1 MAIVPVLAQPAAFN
15 ARADFSTTPTPSA
28 TATPAFNLGQA
39 IPLACDQNV
48 AGDTRQ
54 GESRVS
60 SYGCAPYWPQQ
71 GPEQVYVL
79 TLSAATDLDL
89 MLADLSADL
98 DLFLLSGPS
107 PSACLAHG
115 DTYISLRGLASGV
128 YYVVVDGFA
137 GAAGPYR
144 LQAWC
149 PLAPSATL
157 TPTPTSTPT
166 PTPPS
171 HQLFVPL
178 LFRRG

>member
-1 MAIVPVLAQPAAFN
+1 MAGVPVLAQSAAFG
-15 ARADFSTTPTPSA
+15 APSA
-28 TATPAFNLGQA
+28 PSSTPTATPTATPVFNPAQA

-60 SYGCAPYWPQQ
+60 SYGCAPFWPQP
-71 GPEQVYVL
+71 GPEQLYLL
-79 TLSAATDLDL
+79 TLDTVTDLDL

-98 DLFLLSGPS
+98 DLFLLSSPN
-107 PSACLAHG
+107 PSACIAHG
-115 DTYISLRGLASGV
+115 DTFISLRGLAPGA

-149 PLAPSATL
+149 PLAPSTPL
-157 TPTPTSTPT
+157 TPTPTPTPT
-166 PTPPS
+166 PAPPS

-178 LFRRG
+178 FFRR